1 MLQHCIL
8 SCCGKHEAR
17 RRTATVPPHPA
28 TVPPAPATAPPA
40 PATVPLP
47 RATLPPLPSTPLL
60 PRSTLPPRRS
70 TVPRPRSTAP
80 PPRHIPQP
88 PQATLLRLHPT
99 HQLLPSMTVTRKKKR
114 RRVSRRAR
122 RNKDAKL
129 LMACEAS
136 IYEATLILSEYVI
149 MILFNLV
156 DKICVSFYSSGMM
169 KPVNILNYH

>member
-1 MLQHCIL
+1 M
-8 SCCGKHEAR
+8 AR
-17 RRTATVPPHPA
+17 
-28 TVPPAPATAPPA
+28 
-40 PATVPLP
+40 
-47 RATLPPLPSTPLL
+47 
-60 PRSTLPPRRS
+60 RSTLPPPPS

-99 HQLLPSMTVTRKKKR
+99 HQPLPSMTVTRRKKR
-114 RRVSRRAR
+114 RRVSRRTR
-122 RNKDAKL
+122 RSEDAKL

-169 KPVNILNYH
+169 KPVNILYYH